1 MVWIHIWFYRW
12 ILYQIMFWW
21 KFWIIYFDDILNLT
35 LSCRYFYNFST
46 CKLFFEKVQMRLSIL
61 EDESLHTLPEIMSKI
76 AQLIRLNIEK
86 LGKAKVKIIAP
97 FLQYVQD
104 ISINFRD
111 LKCICSHGHY
121 IKRLSVQIDLQEGL
135 DKMSLG
141 FVKIWNIWELLNWK
155 LYELF

>member
-1 MVWIHIWFYRW
+1 
-12 ILYQIMFWW
+12 
-21 KFWIIYFDDILNLT
+21 
-35 LSCRYFYNFST
+35 
-46 CKLFFEKVQMRLSIL
+46 MRLSIL

-104 ISINFRD
+104 MSINFRD

-141 FVKIWNIWELLNWK
+141 FVKI
-155 LYELF
+155 